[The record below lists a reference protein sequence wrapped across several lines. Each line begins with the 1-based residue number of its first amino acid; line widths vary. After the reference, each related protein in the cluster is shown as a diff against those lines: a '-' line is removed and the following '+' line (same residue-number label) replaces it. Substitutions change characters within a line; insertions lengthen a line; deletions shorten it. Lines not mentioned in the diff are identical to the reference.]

1 MAVSDFEFRR
11 PESAPTFYPNAQ
23 EFQQPL
29 VYIAKIRSE
38 AEKYGICKIK
48 PPPVSF
54 QFNYENDVEH
64 LFVWHD
70 FDELIWPFLS
80 PTFYRGGSPHLQ
92 LMLITVNSHPE
103 FRDSTS

>member
-29 VYIAKIRSE
+29 AYIAKIRSE

-54 QFNYENDVEH
+54 WFIRKNAIEH
-64 LFVWHD
+64 SSFVWLR
-70 FDELIWPFLS
+70 FDRPILPSFS
-80 PTFYRGGSPHLQ
+80 
-92 LMLITVNSHPE
+92 
-103 FRDSTS
+103 

>member
-29 VYIAKIRSE
+29 AYIAKIRSE

-54 QFNYENDVEH
+54 WFIRKNAIEH
-64 LFVWHD
+64 SSFV
-70 FDELIWPFLS
+70 
-80 PTFYRGGSPHLQ
+80 
-92 LMLITVNSHPE
+92 
-103 FRDSTS
+103 